1 MIFNICLYVL
11 TAVSVILA
19 GIFLA
24 QRRHLDTGGSKRLA
38 VLYAL
43 LLTVAPTLTVIGVVN
58 SGFRPYFFYV
68 SLAIVAVCFIV
79 YRKKIFIFRFTCCSC
94 GRRLSF
100 PAFFF
105 HDDNRC
111 GHCRLSEVG
120 SVDEIDWENLK
131 FTEEAVLCFIRNEG
145 KVLLI
150 HKKTGFGKG
159 KINAPGGRIE
169 QGETA
174 AQAAVREC
182 TEEVGLTPKAVVP
195 AGTLHFYFR
204 DGYSLKGFVF
214 TAAEFKGDLTE
225 TEEAAPFWCAET
237 EIPFDRMW
245 EDDIHWVP
253 KLLKG
258 ESFDGYFLLEKD
270 TLLDYR
276 LK

>member
-1 MIFNICLYVL
+1 M
-11 TAVSVILA
+11 
-19 GIFLA
+19 
-24 QRRHLDTGGSKRLA
+24 
-38 VLYAL
+38 
-43 LLTVAPTLTVIGVVN
+43 
-58 SGFRPYFFYV
+58 
-68 SLAIVAVCFIV
+68 
-79 YRKKIFIFRFTCCSC
+79 
-94 GRRLSF
+94 
-100 PAFFF
+100 
-105 HDDNRC
+105 
-111 GHCRLSEVG
+111 
-120 SVDEIDWENLK
+120 K

-150 HKKTGFGKG
+150 HKKTGLGKG

-169 QGETA
+169 PGETA

-214 TAAEFKGDLTE
+214 TAAEFEGDLTE

>member
-1 MIFNICLYVL
+1 MIFQVCLYTL
-11 TAVSVILA
+11 TAVSVVLA

-24 QRRHLDTGGSKRLA
+24 QRRHLDTGGGKRFA

-43 LLTVAPTLTVIGVVN
+43 LLIVVPALMAAGVVN

-68 SLAIVAVCFIV
+68 SLAVVAVCFVV
-79 YRKKIFIFRFTCCSC
+79 YRKKIFVFRFTCRGC
-94 GRRLSF
+94 GRRLSLR
-100 PAFFF
+100 PFFF
-105 HDDNRC
+105 YDDNRC
-111 GHCRLSEVG
+111 GRCRLSDAG
-120 SVDEIDWENLK
+120 SVDEIDWKNLK
-131 FTEEAVLCFIRNEG
+131 FSEEAVLCFIRHEG

-150 HKKTGFGKG
+150 HKKTGLGKG

-169 QGETA
+169 PGETA

-182 TEEVGLTPKAVVP
+182 TEEVGLTPKEVFP

-204 DGYSLKGFVF
+204 SGYSLKGFVF
-214 TAAEFKGDLTE
+214 TAAEFEGDLTE
-225 TEEAAPFWCAET
+225 TEEAAPFWCAES

-245 EDDIHWVP
+245 ADDIHWVP
-253 KLLKG
+253 KLLNG
-258 ESFDGYFLLEKD
+258 ESFDGYFLLEED